1 MRYEALSDIG
11 NVRKVNEDFL
21 GAELLDVSGRPTG
34 IFVIADGMGGHNKGE
49 LASKIAVENTIN
61 LLKEKIKQGYSDDNP
76 AFIIESIIKSYE
88 DSNSKIIKMASS
100 NEEYKG
106 MGTTL
111 TTAVILHNRLY
122 IGNVGD
128 SRCYIFRGNRLE
140 RLTNDNSLVQEL
152 VFKGLITEDEARVH
166 PQRNLITR
174 AVGLDKVLK
183 VDIYEKEVA
192 KGDQILLTTDGLT
205 SMISSEDIQS
215 VLTSSESITKNCT
228 VLVEKAKT
236 NGGSD
241 NISVINIL
249 I

>member
-21 GAELLDVSGRPTG
+21 GAELLDVSGKLTG

-49 LASKIAVENTIN
+49 MASKIAVENTIK
-61 LLKEKIKQGYSDDNP
+61 LLKEKIARGCSAEDT
-76 AFIIESIIKSYE
+76 AFVIESIIKSYE
-88 DSNSKIIKMASS
+88 DSNSKIMQMAS
-100 NEEYKG
+100 NNAEYKG

-111 TTAVILHNRLY
+111 TTAVILHNKLY

-128 SRCYIFRGNRLE
+128 SRCYIFRENKLR

-174 AVGLDKVLK
+174 AVGLDEVLK
-183 VDIYEKEVA
+183 VDIYENEVA

-205 SMISSEDIQS
+205 SMITSEDIQN
-215 VLTSSESITKNCT
+215 VLTSSKSITDNCL
-228 VLVEKAKT
+228 VLVEKAKS

-241 NISVINIL
+241 NISIINIL